1 MATGFARKGR
11 QRLRFL
17 ICAAWTPLVVLVLA
31 GADPAAARTATSQ
44 ISSPIA
50 TRGALSRLQ
59 VNPLLQQG
67 PKLLGRSSEF
77 SDAGWF
83 GSEVA
88 LSANG
93 STALISGGGAI
104 PLVWVFTRSGSI
116 WTQRQTLCSS
126 NGQACF
132 GGSAALSADGGTA
145 LIDDGVEARVFTR
158 TGSSFTEAQT
168 LTVSST
174 MPSIEPSASL
184 ALSADGSTA
193 LIGDNNDNGA
203 VGAVWV
209 FTRTGSSFTQQQEL
223 TGGGESGGGQFG
235 RTVALS
241 ADGNTAL
248 IAAPFDNNGVGAVWV
263 FTRSGSSWLQ
273 QQTLTAALGSE
284 TGAGN
289 FGASVALSA
298 DGNTTLIGGDIDN
311 NGVGAMWVFTRSG
324 SSFAQ
329 QQRLTAAAGTE
340 TGAGN
345 FGGSVALSANG
356 STALIGGGEN
366 GGIGAV
372 WVLGRS
378 GSSFAQQ
385 QRLSGGGEI
394 GEGSFGGSAALS
406 ADGGTALIGGPGDSN
421 GRGAV
426 WVFAQHL
433 AKPPVTKITQVKI
446 SRQQHWAKFSFKAPG
461 AKGFECA
468 LMKQPDKTAHFSR
481 CKSPKTCTHVRP
493 GTYIFEVRAL
503 SAAGAGPIVGRQ
515 FKI

>member
-145 LIDDGVEARVFTR
+145 LI
-158 TGSSFTEAQT
+158 
-168 LTVSST
+168 
-174 MPSIEPSASL
+174 
-184 ALSADGSTA
+184 
-193 LIGDNNDNGA
+193 
-203 VGAVWV
+203 
-209 FTRTGSSFTQQQEL
+209 
-223 TGGGESGGGQFG
+223 
-235 RTVALS
+235 
-241 ADGNTAL
+241 
-248 IAAPFDNNGVGAVWV
+248 
-263 FTRSGSSWLQ
+263 
-273 QQTLTAALGSE
+273 
-284 TGAGN
+284 
-289 FGASVALSA
+289 
-298 DGNTTLIGGDIDN
+298 
-311 NGVGAMWVFTRSG
+311 
-324 SSFAQ
+324 
-329 QQRLTAAAGTE
+329 
-340 TGAGN
+340 
-345 FGGSVALSANG
+345 
-356 STALIGGGEN
+356 
-366 GGIGAV
+366 
-372 WVLGRS
+372 
-378 GSSFAQQ
+378 
-385 QRLSGGGEI
+385 
-394 GEGSFGGSAALS
+394 
-406 ADGGTALIGGPGDSN
+406 GGPGDSN